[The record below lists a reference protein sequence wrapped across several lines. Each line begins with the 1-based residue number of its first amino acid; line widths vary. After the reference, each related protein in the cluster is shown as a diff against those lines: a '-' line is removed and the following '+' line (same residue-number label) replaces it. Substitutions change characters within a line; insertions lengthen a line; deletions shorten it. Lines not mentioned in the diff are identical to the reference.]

1 MAWNKQLFILVKMT
15 SDTVLIANG
24 CWKVNGGGSAGQ
36 YLAGGR
42 RHRIIYK
49 DYRSWPCKCES
60 PSCPDQS
67 NSNEDA

>member
-1 MAWNKQLFILVKMT
+1 MTASSDGRDEEGSMWHGISSSSYLVKMT

-36 YLAGGR
+36 HLAGGR

-49 DYRSWPCKCES
+49 DNRL
-60 PSCPDQS
+60 
-67 NSNEDA
+67 